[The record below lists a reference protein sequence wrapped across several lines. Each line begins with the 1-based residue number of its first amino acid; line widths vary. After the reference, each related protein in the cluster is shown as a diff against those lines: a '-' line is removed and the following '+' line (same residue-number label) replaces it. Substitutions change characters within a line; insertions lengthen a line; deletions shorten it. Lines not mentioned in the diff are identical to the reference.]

1 MANTGSRA
9 DHEDPRV
16 EDKAIPRLV
25 PDKKAQKTETCVTLF
40 SMMAGLWTAVRIK
53 RSPNTGSSCHS
64 YVPTIEVM
72 MDCDPD
78 LAVMSARFSRMAK
91 ELWIAARDA
100 LEDR

>member
-1 MANTGSRA
+1 M
-9 DHEDPRV
+9 H
-16 EDKAIPRLV
+16 
-25 PDKKAQKTETCVTLF
+25 C
-40 SMMAGLWTAVRIK
+40 
-53 RSPNTGSSCHS
+53 